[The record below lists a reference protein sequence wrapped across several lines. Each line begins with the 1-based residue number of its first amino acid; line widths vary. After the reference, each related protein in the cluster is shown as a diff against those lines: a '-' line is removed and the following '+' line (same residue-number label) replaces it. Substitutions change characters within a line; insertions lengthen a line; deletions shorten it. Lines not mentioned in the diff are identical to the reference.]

1 MTQTP
6 MDLTQEFFDNKTLDY
21 DLSKYPF
28 PNIILDT
35 IRKFYPDVTSLDTIH
50 EVVPANKITELN
62 HKASHALLDTK
73 YYDYYDQ
80 MVNELVIPKLGI
92 DVLVQKFGNL
102 RILVPDQDR
111 VGSVL
116 LFHQGR
122 WVGNGLG
129 LRTIWMPFTDCYE
142 TNTLQILDLDVS
154 RDITRKSI
162 LEKWDYKSIQN
173 SCAKN
178 AWPVTLHPGQAHLF
192 LQEHL
197 HGIFPNRTGKTRVSM
212 DIRLLLRDGQPHR
225 KWPGAY
231 FRKLFDQQYTKQVE
245 ILPGEVAVT
254 HGEYEGVKTKHID
267 LHFQTLVVKAYCQ
280 KRGYTFPYQ
289 GGDNE
294 GTNYA
299 FLDYQ
304 ISSGSV
310 DHILLFS
317 IFSLPNDLAHRQQ
330 MLKAALV
337 NKCRLHFCN
346 EELVLET
353 QEDLN
358 KIEYLRTFTNDWSSP
373 VDQLKEELKL
383 NC

>member
-1 MTQTP
+1 MTYQTP
-6 MDLTQEFFDNKTLDY
+6 MDPTQESFDNKTLDY

-28 PNIILDT
+28 PSIILDT
-35 IRKFYPDVTSLDTIH
+35 IRKFYPDVMSLDTIH
-50 EVVPANKITELN
+50 EVVPADKISELN
-62 HKASHALLDTK
+62 HKASHALLETD

-80 MVNELVIPKLGI
+80 MVNDLIVPKLGT
-92 DVLVQKFGNL
+92 DVLIQKFGHL
-102 RILVPDQDR
+102 RILVPDQDQ
-111 VGSVL
+111 VGAVL

-129 LRTIWMPFTDCYE
+129 LRTIWIPFTDCYE

-173 SCAKN
+173 SCAEN

-192 LQEHL
+192 FQEHL
-197 HGIFPNRTGKTRVSM
+197 HGNFPNKTGKTRVSM
-212 DIRLLLRDGQPHR
+212 DIRLLVRGGQPHR

-231 FRKLFDQQYTKQVE
+231 FRKLFDRQYVKQVE
-245 ILPGEVAVT
+245 IKPGEIVVT

-267 LHFQTLVVKAYCQ
+267 LHFQTLVVKGYCQ

-304 ISSGSV
+304 LTHGGV

-317 IFSLPNDLAHRQQ
+317 IFSLPDDTTHRQKLLQ
-330 MLKAALV
+330 AALS

-346 EELVLET
+346 EEMVLET
-353 QEDLN
+353 QEDLDRV
-358 KIEYLRTFTNDWSSP
+358 EYLRSFTNDWSNP
-373 VDQLKEELKL
+373 VDQLRHELGL
-383 NC
+383 